1 MAQLRP
7 LTVTTSFP
15 AAPPRT
21 VITVLRC
28 LLVALLVGS
37 GTSPGFGE
45 DPILAFAVVTD
56 PPIDTRRVTAK
67 VSIDGVVEDLV
78 LLPTDQIASNPL
90 WKKLEICHAL
100 KLEGH
105 KGKGGF
111 HVTWVR
117 VLDSAMLPMS
127 LQGVAGD
134 CLLKKALEI
143 APFVD

>member
-1 MAQLRP
+1 
-7 LTVTTSFP
+7 
-15 AAPPRT
+15 
-21 VITVLRC
+21 
-28 LLVALLVGS
+28 VALLVGS

-45 DPILAFAVVTD
+45 DPVLAFAVVIETPTD
-56 PPIDTRRVTAK
+56 IRHVTAK
-67 VSIDGVVEDLV
+67 VSINGVVEDLV
-78 LLPTDQIASNPL
+78 LLPTDQIVPNPM

-105 KGKGGF
+105 KVKGGF

-117 VLDSAMLPMS
+117 ILDSAMLPMS